1 MNYNDSSAVF
11 IVYYSY
17 ICGTK
22 TDVTVKI
29 IQLIFILLTIVSNE
43 IVVEFVLSDDQK
55 IILLESLGQETETE
69 KTELEGESEVDYV
82 NEYILD
88 VYFDNQD
95 FQSSLD
101 RNISNITNPFL
112 EIHSPPPEIR

>member
-1 MNYNDSSAVF
+1 LNYNDSSAVF

-43 IVVEFVLSDDQK
+43 
-55 IILLESLGQETETE
+55 
-69 KTELEGESEVDYV
+69 
-82 NEYILD
+82 N